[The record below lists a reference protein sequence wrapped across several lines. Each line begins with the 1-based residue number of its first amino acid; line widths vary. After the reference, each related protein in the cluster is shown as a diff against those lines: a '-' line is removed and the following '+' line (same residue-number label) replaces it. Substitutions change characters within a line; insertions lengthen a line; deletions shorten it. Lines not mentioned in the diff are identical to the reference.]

1 MVFKLHHAGI
11 LMLDDEVETW
21 FFFLLSWIEIV
32 SRSTRKLNTAQFNNF
47 WFQLVFFCCFSIAAT
62 TSHHCRRC
70 LLCTHQRILIEKM
83 ISFLCAVSWF
93 VSFCLRKYHSSRT
106 EEASGKTW
114 NCSICHF
121 SLSSDRV
128 SQKCYTKVFR
138 EEINRNPSGQ
148 VELNISHT

>member
-1 MVFKLHHAGI
+1 MSINGLQITSCRHLDAGWWGWNLI
-11 LMLDDEVETW
+11 
-21 FFFLLSWIEIV
+21 FHLSWIEIV

-47 WFQLVFFCCFSIAAT
+47 WFHLWFFFCFCSIAT
-62 TSHHCRRC
+62 TTQHCRRC
-70 LLCTHQRILIEKM
+70 LLCTHQRILIEKI
-83 ISFLCAVSWF
+83 ISFLCAASWF
-93 VSFCLRKYHSSRT
+93 VSFCLRKYNTRT
-106 EEASGKTW
+106 EASGKTW

-121 SLSSDRV
+121 FLSSDRV